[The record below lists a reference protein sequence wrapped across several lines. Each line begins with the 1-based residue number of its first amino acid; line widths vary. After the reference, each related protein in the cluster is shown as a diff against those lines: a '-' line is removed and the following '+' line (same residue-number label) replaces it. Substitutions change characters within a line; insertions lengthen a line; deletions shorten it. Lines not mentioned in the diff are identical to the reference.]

1 MHAMAEHAAKVHASA
16 DDASALRM
24 RAEELERQADTLR
37 EMVTS
42 SAAPVHPE

>member
-1 MHAMAEHAAKVHASA
+1 MHAMAEHVDKAHASVT
-16 DDASALRM
+16 DAGSLRT

-42 SAAPVHPE
+42 SAAALHPE